1 MSSAKTWNGVTPEIF
16 ACVKAG
22 SARDHGTQYEPPG
35 ADKGTATTQVRAVGT
50 IVLGFELDPG
60 GALTYTI
67 QKKPLLV
74 PESQIWK
81 GIDSA
86 ISACR
91 K

>member
-1 MSSAKTWNGVTPEIF
+1 MSSKTWNGVTPAMF

-22 SARDHGTQYEPPG
+22 SARDHGTKYQPPDG
-35 ADKGTATTQVRAVGT
+35 DKGTATTDVTAVGT

-67 QKKPLLV
+67 QKKPMLV
-74 PESQIWK
+74 PESEIWS

-86 ISACR
+86 IKGC
-91 K
+91 KT